1 MNTCRASMRRATLR
15 ARPAVACP
23 SCSRQPVRRVVS
35 QFGGLVLV
43 GKGECCQYRA
53 EHLLLAMAR
62 SAGTRSSSID
72 GKKKPFTEAF
82 DARPERDDRH
92 PVALRRLD
100 HRRDPIELSAVDQR
114 SAIRPV
120 DAGTGAQGLEAL
132 FQQIHHLSV
141 NRALGQHPAAG
152 RTSLSPP
159 AARRRGRR
167 RQTGFAAICRRVQAA
182 PARGLW
188 RLPAPRPSDQRS
200 APGSSM
206 MWPVTP
212 CGTRIART
220 VLPWA

>member
-1 MNTCRASMRRATLR
+1 
-15 ARPAVACP
+15 
-23 SCSRQPVRRVVS
+23 
-35 QFGGLVLV
+35 
-43 GKGECCQYRA
+43 
-53 EHLLLAMAR
+53 MAR

-100 HRRDPIELSAVDQR
+100 HRRDPIQMSAVDQR

-152 RTSLSPP
+152 STSL
-159 AARRRGRR
+159 AGVLHDGIDHHRQRGVEVGVGKQDLRR
-167 RQTGFAAICRRVQAA
+167 FAAEFKRHRHVVYGGCLRHDRATKDLRRVV
-182 PARGLW
+182 P
-188 RLPAPRPSDQRS
+188 
-200 APGSSM
+200 
-206 MWPVTP
+206 
-212 CGTRIART
+212 
-220 VLPWA
+220 